1 MSKKNYTTLEVD
13 VLSIGIRSI
22 NVFGDWGQYMN
33 IPLSVIEDS
42 DSIDVGDNQNIKV
55 ETWFCRKE
63 GIG

>member
-42 DSIDVGDNQNIKV
+42 DSIDVGDNQNINV